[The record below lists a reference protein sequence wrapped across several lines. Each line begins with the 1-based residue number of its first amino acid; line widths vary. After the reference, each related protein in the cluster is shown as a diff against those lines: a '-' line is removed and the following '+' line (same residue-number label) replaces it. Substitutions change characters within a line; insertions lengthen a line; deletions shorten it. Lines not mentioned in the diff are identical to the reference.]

1 MTTEGGSTLSMPES
15 APTPD
20 EALQRLIEGNR
31 RWVEGRLAHPNRTID
46 RRAELTTGQAPF
58 ATVFSCI
65 DSRVPAEIIFDCG
78 LGDLAVVRTGAHVL
92 DEAVI
97 LGSIQF
103 ATELLGTPL
112 LLVLGHQACGAVT
125 AAIQAL
131 AGNDAPDGALASIVG
146 GLRPAYEET
155 GGQDVETTVKAHTK
169 LTVRALG
176 DSLPTGTSTKIVGGY
191 YSLDTGAVSILD

>member
-1 MTTEGGSTLSMPES
+1 MTSKAGSTLTVPES
-15 APTPD
+15 ARTPD
-20 EALQRLIEGNR
+20 EALQRLMDGNR
-31 RWVEGRLAHPNRTID
+31 RWVDGELAHPNRSVE
-46 RRAELTTGQAPF
+46 RRAELTAGQSPF

-131 AGNDAPDGALASIVG
+131 NGGDSPDSALGSIVET
-146 GLRPAYEET
+146 LRPAYEAT
-155 GGQDVETTVKAHTK
+155 GGQDVEATVKAHTK
-169 LTVRALG
+169 LTVRAL
-176 DSLPTGTSTKIVGGY
+176 SALLPAGSTTRIVGGY